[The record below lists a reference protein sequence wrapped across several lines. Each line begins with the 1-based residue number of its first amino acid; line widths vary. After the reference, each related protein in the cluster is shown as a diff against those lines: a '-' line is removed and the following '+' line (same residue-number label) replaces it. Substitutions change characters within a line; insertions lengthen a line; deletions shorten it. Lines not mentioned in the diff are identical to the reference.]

1 MPTMKIAIC
10 ISGGG
15 LDGLDV
21 GAGIALALRDRG
33 WLAGGPGRQLH
44 FLGTSAGAGIAAW
57 LAAGWRANDLGNL
70 LRSLRDSAV
79 RDRRLLAIARS
90 AWIDYIWEGRKL
102 GDLLERTMP
111 SCGNVLATENK
122 LSVFAT
128 RVKSLGAV
136 NVGDPSGG
144 DPIWRCVLASMSIPL
159 VLPPVR
165 LSDGCAYQDGGLAA
179 NLPLPA
185 DLASYDRVV
194 ACVLA
199 GPRPA
204 YKPPSSVLSGA
215 LSLWSRI
222 LAEQTAAAEERVRK
236 HPGGIVLRPPLEGR
250 GGMLHF
256 DHGLIDRA
264 FEWSL
269 DHLPLAP

>member
-1 MPTMKIAIC
+1 MKIAIC

-21 GAGIALALRDRG
+21 GAGIALALRNRG
-33 WLAGGPGRQLH
+33 WLAGGPGCTLH
-44 FLGTSAGAGIAAW
+44 VLGASAGSGVAAW
-57 LAAGWRANDLGNL
+57 LAAGRPAAGLAKT
-70 LRSLRDSAV
+70 LRGLRDEDV
-79 RDRRLLAIARS
+79 RDPRPLAIARS
-90 AWIDYIWEGRKL
+90 AWIDYIWRGRKL
-102 GDLLERTMP
+102 AAALEREMP
-111 SCGNVLATENK
+111 GWWDVTQGA

-128 RVKSLGAV
+128 RVDSLGAV
-136 NVGDPSGG
+136 NTSMLPGNTPL
-144 DPIWRCVLASMSIPL
+144 WRCVLASMSIPL
-159 VLPPVR
+159 VLPPVT
-165 LSDGCAYQDGGLAA
+165 LADGSAYQDGGLAA

-185 DLASYDRVV
+185 DLESYDRVV
-194 ACVLA
+194 ACVLT

-204 YKPPSSVLSGA
+204 YKPPNSVLSGA

-222 LAEQTAAAEERVRK
+222 LAEQTAAAEERVRQ

-264 FEWSL
+264 YEWSL

>member
-1 MPTMKIAIC
+1 MKIAIC

-33 WLAGGPGRQLH
+33 WLAGGPGRTLH
-44 FLGTSAGAGIAAW
+44 FLGTSAGSGVAAW
-57 LAAGWRANDLGNL
+57 LAAGWRARDIGDL
-70 LRSLRDSAV
+70 LRSLRDEDV
-79 RDRRLLAIARS
+79 RDRRPLALARS
-90 AWIDYIWEGRKL
+90 AWIDYIWAGRKL
-102 GDLLERTMP
+102 GDILERTMP
-111 SCGNVLATENK
+111 SWGDVWGVENS

-128 RVKSLGAV
+128 RVESLGAV
-136 NVGDPSGG
+136 NVGGAGGG

-159 VLPPVR
+159 VLPPVT
-165 LSDGCAYQDGGLAA
+165 LADGCAYQDGGLAA

-185 DLASYDRVV
+185 DLESYDRVV

-222 LAEQTAAAEERVRK
+222 LAEQTAAAEDRLRQ

-256 DHGLIDRA
+256 DHGLIGRA
-264 FEWSL
+264 FEWTL